1 MSPVSA
7 SPSALPS
14 QSTVRSWP
22 DDRLVQAC
30 LEGDEAAWAALI
42 TRYQHLIYSVP
53 FKYRATPE
61 EAADIFQAV
70 CLELF
75 TTLPQLRKVGSLR
88 SWLLTVASH
97 KCFHQK
103 RRQKARAEREN
114 PLEDGHAVDETPM
127 APEIHAAL
135 EREQTVRDAIRQ
147 LPPRCQEMVRLLFFE
162 DPPLPY
168 KDVAARLGLA
178 TGSVGF
184 IRGRCL
190 KRLQAALE
198 GMGL

>member
-1 MSPVSA
+1 MTPVSA
-7 SPSALPS
+7 PSTAAPS
-14 QSTVRSWP
+14 THTVQSWP

-30 LEGDEAAWAALI
+30 LNGDDTAWATLI
-42 TRYQHLIYSVP
+42 NRYRHLIYSVP
-53 FKYRATPE
+53 CKYRATPE

-70 CLELF
+70 CVELF

-88 SWLLTVASH
+88 SWLLTVAAH
-97 KCFHQK
+97 KCFHWK
-103 RRQKARAEREN
+103 RRQKTRAEREN
-114 PLEDGHAVDETPM
+114 PLEEAHAVAEAPI
-127 APEIHAAL
+127 APEMQEIL

-168 KDVAARLGLA
+168 KEVAARLGLA
-178 TGSVGF
+178 TGSIGF

-190 KRLQAALE
+190 RRLQEALD